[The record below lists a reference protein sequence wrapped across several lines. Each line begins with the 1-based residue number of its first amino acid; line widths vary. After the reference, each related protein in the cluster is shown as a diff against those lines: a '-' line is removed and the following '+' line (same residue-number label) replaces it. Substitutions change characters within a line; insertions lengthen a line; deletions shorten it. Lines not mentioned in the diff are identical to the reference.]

1 MGLAS
6 KINLR
11 EGEEIVEVVKPSPLN
26 YFRYYFLAF
35 IIIISAS
42 FCVFWLIRQGIYG
55 TVVLGAC
62 ALASLALVFRAYR
75 RQAANIWVLTT
86 ERLIDLDRQGIF
98 NQTITQIEF
107 EEAGDVYLRRRG
119 SDVLFGLGSV
129 VVVSPD
135 DGLEFSLSGIRQ
147 PKIVADFI
155 AELIKVDNKKT
166 SRQDGR

>member
-35 IIIISAS
+35 IIIICAS
-42 FCVFWLIRQGIYG
+42 FCMFWLIQQGIYG
-55 TVVLGAC
+55 AVVLAVS
-62 ALASLALVFRAYR
+62 ALASLALVFGAYR

-86 ERLIDLDRQGIF
+86 ERLVDLDRRGIF

-107 EEAGDVYLRRRG
+107 EEVGDVYLRRG
-119 SDVLFGLGSV
+119 GWDIFFGLGSV

-135 DGLEFSLSGIRQ
+135 DGLEFSLAGIRQ
-147 PKIVADFI
+147 SKVVADFI
-155 AELIKVDNKKT
+155 ADLVK
-166 SRQDGR
+166 SRK